1 MNIGFDAKRLYSN
14 FTGLGNY
21 SRTLVK
27 NLGLFFPENNYHLYT
42 PKITQHVETDFFSN
56 SPQFKTHLAD
66 TSFKSYWRSFGVTKQ
81 LKHHQIELF
90 HGLSHELP
98 FNIKQSKVKSIVT
111 IHDLIFKVYPNTY
124 SFFDR
129 KMYDLK
135 FKKSCENADRIIAI
149 SQNTKKDIV
158 DFYNIDPLKI
168 DVIYQSCQPIF
179 FNTVDE
185 VAATD
190 LLKQFN
196 LPSDFLL
203 FVGSIERRK
212 NLELIIQAYEY
223 LAPNHQLPL
232 VIIGNGK
239 AYKTEM
245 LKLIEQKKLS
255 SNIIWL
261 HKLSSNQHLQYI
273 YHKASALIYPS
284 LYEGFGLPVA
294 EALLCKTP
302 VITSA
307 VSCLPEA
314 GGSHSLYINPHQPKE
329 LAHAIEQVLTQ
340 PSLVETMKT
349 EGYRYASQTFSA
361 KTVTN
366 QLMECYKKTI

>member
-21 SRTLVK
+21 SRTLIK
-27 NLGLFFPENNYHLYT
+27 NLGLYFPENNYHLYT
-42 PKITQHVETDFFSN
+42 PKITPNIETDYFANN
-56 SPQFKTHLAD
+56 SQFKTHLAD
-66 TSFKSYWRSFGVTKQ
+66 TSFKSYWRSFGITEQ
-81 LKHHQIELF
+81 LQNHQIELF

-98 FNIKQSKVKSIVT
+98 FNIKKSKVKSIVT

-158 DFYNIDPLKI
+158 NFYNIDPLKI
-168 DVIYQSCQPIF
+168 DVIYQSCNPIF
-179 FNTVDE
+179 FNPINE
-185 VAATD
+185 VEATN
-190 LLKQFN
+190 LIKNLN

-212 NLELIIQAYEY
+212 NLELIIQAYQY
-223 LAPNHQLPL
+223 LAPNNQLPL

-255 SNIIWL
+255 NNVIWL

-273 YHKASALIYPS
+273 YHKAAALIYPS

-302 VITSA
+302 VITST

-314 GGSHSLYINPHQPKE
+314 GGPHSLYINPHQPKE
-329 LAHAIEQVLTQ
+329 LANAIEQVLTQ

-349 EGYRYASQTFSA
+349 EGYHYASQTFSA